1 MTNTLLYIN
10 TICHTITIWFVKK
23 LERGIPVEL
32 DYKKLGKRIKEQRLK
47 QHLTQEKLG
56 EIVGVATSNISHI
69 ERATTQ
75 VSLSSLVKIANALD
89 SSLDRLVCDS
99 LYSIAD
105 LYIEQDISNLLQG
118 CSLAEKQIIKDIVIA
133 AKKSLK
139 EHR

>member
-1 MTNTLLYIN
+1 M
-10 TICHTITIWFVKK
+10 
-23 LERGIPVEL
+23 EL

-89 SSLDRLVCDS
+89 SSLDRLVYDS

>member
-1 MTNTLLYIN
+1 M
-10 TICHTITIWFVKK
+10 FVD
-23 LERGIPVEL
+23 IEL
-32 DYKKLGKRIKEQRLK
+32 DYSKLGKRIKEQRLK

-56 EIVGVATSNISHI
+56 EIVDVATSNISHI

-75 VSLSSLVKIANALD
+75 VSLPSLVKIANALD
-89 SSLDRLVCDS
+89 TTLDQLVCDS
-99 LYSIAD
+99 LHSIAD

-118 CSLAEKQIIKDIVIA
+118 CSLAEKQILKDIIVA

>member
-1 MTNTLLYIN
+1 MNI
-10 TICHTITIWFVKK
+10 
-23 LERGIPVEL
+23 EL

-47 QHLTQEKLG
+47 QHLTQEQLG
-56 EIVGVATSNISHI
+56 EMVNITTSNVSHI

-89 SSLDRLVCDS
+89 TTLDQLTCDS

-133 AKKSLK
+133 TKKSLK

>member
-1 MTNTLLYIN
+1 M
-10 TICHTITIWFVKK
+10 
-23 LERGIPVEL
+23 EL

-89 SSLDRLVCDS
+89 TTLDCLVCDS
-99 LYSIAD
+99 LCSVAD

-118 CSLAEKQIIKDIVIA
+118 CTLAEKQIIKDILITT
-133 AKKSLK
+133 KKTLK

>member
-1 MTNTLLYIN
+1 M
-10 TICHTITIWFVKK
+10 
-23 LERGIPVEL
+23 EL

-56 EIVGVATSNISHI
+56 EIVGVNISHI

-75 VSLSSLVKIANALD
+75 VSLSSLVRIANALNTT
-89 SSLDRLVCDS
+89 LDQLACDS
-99 LYSIAD
+99 LYSVAN
-105 LYIEQDISNLLQG
+105 LYIEQDISSLLEG
-118 CSLAEKQIIKDIVIA
+118 CSLAERQIIKDIVIA

>member
-1 MTNTLLYIN
+1 M
-10 TICHTITIWFVKK
+10 
-23 LERGIPVEL
+23 EL

-89 SSLDRLVCDS
+89 TTLDQLVCDS
-99 LYSIAD
+99 LNSVAD
-105 LYIEQDISNLLQG
+105 IYIEQDITNLLEG
-118 CSLAEKQIIKDIVIA
+118 CSLAERQIIKDIIVAYVRSFNI
-133 AKKSLK
+133 
-139 EHR
+139 